1 MTVWGQRCSSP
12 SHMTESLR
20 KRTPRLVS
28 ARTLPNPT
36 AYVDALY
43 GEYKGWAL
51 DEEDAKVTKGEWR
64 ALFGVDRQHPIDLEI
79 GTGNGNFFAHQA
91 ELRPERCLLGV
102 ELKFKPL
109 IQSIRRARKAGCQN
123 ARIARYDASCIEDII
138 GPLEVNDVFI
148 YHPDPWPRL
157 RDHKHR
163 LIQDEF
169 LSTLFGLMR
178 PGSLLRFK
186 TDDESYF
193 DWSEERFLRSK
204 FQQLA
209 STRDL
214 HRSQYADQNFVT
226 HFERLFLQK
235 GQAIFWSQW
244 LRP

>member
-1 MTVWGQRCSSP
+1 MTVRRQRCSSP
-12 SHMTESLR
+12 RTMTETNR

-36 AYVDALY
+36 VYVDALY
-43 GEYKGWAL
+43 GEYKEWAF
-51 DEEDAKVTKGEWR
+51 DEEDAKAHCGNWR
-64 ALFGVDRQHPIDLEI
+64 TQFEVSAQHPLDLEI
-79 GTGNGNFFAHQA
+79 GTGNGYFFAHRA
-91 ELRPERCLLGV
+91 ESKPERALLGV

-109 IQSIRRARKAGCQN
+109 IQSIRRARKAGCTN
-123 ARIARYDASCIEDII
+123 ARIARYDAACIEDII
-138 GPLEVNDVFI
+138 GPGEVNDVFI

-163 LIQDEF
+163 LIQEVF
-169 LSTLFGLMR
+169 LHTLFQLMR
-178 PGSLLRFK
+178 PGSSLRFK

-193 DWSEERFLRSK
+193 DWAQERFLRSP
-204 FQQLA
+204 FQGQG

-214 HRSQYADQNFVT
+214 HRSQWAEENFIT

-235 GQAIFWSQW
+235 GQPIFWSQW